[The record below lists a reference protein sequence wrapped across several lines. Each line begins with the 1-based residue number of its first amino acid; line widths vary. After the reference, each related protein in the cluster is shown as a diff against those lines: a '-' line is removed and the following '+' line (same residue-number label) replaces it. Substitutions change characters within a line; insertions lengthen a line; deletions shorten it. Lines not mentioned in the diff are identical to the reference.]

1 MVGIVKRAW
10 RPLVCVLEP
19 ESAMGN
25 QYLVEPLDARFP
37 KVNVTTRQA
46 EQLMNKVRRM
56 IERTNALMSR
66 RMS

>member
-1 MVGIVKRAW
+1 
-10 RPLVCVLEP
+10 
-19 ESAMGN
+19 MGN

-46 EQLMNKVRRM
+46 EQLMNKVHRM